1 MSKFDNYI
9 NIAIVGLGQIG
20 SYLYNEINQKKKD
33 IELKTGK
40 KIKIVAIS
48 AKNKNKKRKFR
59 INRKIFFSNP
69 LEIIKKEKIH
79 ILFESIGQSDG
90 ISKRVVEN
98 SLKNKIHVITPNKA
112 LIAKHGDYLS
122 KLAENNKVNLEF
134 EAAVAGGIPILR
146 TIKEGL
152 ATNNIKKIYGILNG
166 TTNYI
171 LSEMENSNETFEN
184 VLKKAQKLGYA
195 EPGNPKLDLNGF
207 DAFAK
212 IRILSALS
220 FNTKISKKKC
230 IMEGIQNIKLEDIK
244 IASQLGLRVKLLGIS
259 EIINDQLFETV
270 HPCLVSKKTYIGNV
284 NGVMNAVITEGRPV
298 GESILQ
304 GEGAG
309 PGPTS
314 SSLLSD
320 LLSILRGN
328 IKYPFGI
335 SSNKRKSIKTF
346 NNDHYSNS
354 LYLRFEVK
362 DKQGVLSLITNR
374 LSKYKISVKRII
386 QTPDKKNKKAT
397 IVIIT
402 HKTTE
407 INAKKCLS
415 IFKKNKNI
423 LKFPTLIR
431 LYN

>member
-1 MSKFDNYI
+1 MTKI
-9 NIAIVGLGQIG
+9 IKIAIIGLGQVG
-20 SYLYNEINQKKKD
+20 NYLYRELNLKKKN
-33 IELKTGK
+33 IEIKSGK
-40 KIKIVAIS
+40 KIQIVAVS
-48 AKNKNKKRKFR
+48 AKNKNKKRKYK
-59 INRKIFFSNP
+59 INKKIFYTDP
-69 LEIIKKEKIH
+69 IKIIKNIKPDV
-79 ILFESIGQSDG
+79 LFEVIGQSDG
-90 ISKRVVEN
+90 ISKKVVETALRN
-98 SLKNKIHVITPNKA
+98 QIHVITPNKG
-112 LIAKHGDYLS
+112 LISKHGDYLS
-122 KLAENNKVNLEF
+122 KLAEDNNVNLEF
-134 EAAVAGGIPILR
+134 EASVAGGIPILK

-152 ATNNIKKIYGILNG
+152 ATNKIKKVYGILNG

-171 LSEMENSNETFEN
+171 LTEMENSNENFDK

-212 IRILSALS
+212 VRILSALA
-220 FNTKISKKKC
+220 FNNQISKHKC
-230 IMEGIQNIKLEDIK
+230 IMEGIENIDLKDIK
-244 IASQLGLRVKLLGIS
+244 IANQLNLKIKLLGIC
-259 EIINDQLFETV
+259 EMINNRLFETV
-270 HPCLVSKKTYIGNV
+270 HPCLVNKDTYIGNV
-284 NGVMNAVITEGRPV
+284 NGVMNAVITDGKPV

-328 IKYPFGI
+328 IKFPFGI
-335 SSNKRKSIKTF
+335 ASNKRKVVKVF
-346 NNDHYSNS
+346 NNNDYSNS

-362 DKQGVLSLITNR
+362 DKQGVLSSITNR
-374 LSKYKISVKRII
+374 LAKYKISVKRII
-386 QTPDKKNKKAT
+386 QTPVKKRNSAT

-402 HKTTE
+402 HKTSE
-407 INAKKCLS
+407 KNARNCLS
-415 IFKKNKNI
+415 IFRNNKNI

>member
-1 MSKFDNYI
+1 MKKVV
-9 NIAIVGLGQIG
+9 NIAVVGLGQIG
-20 SYLYNEINQKKKD
+20 IYLYNELIKKRKD
-33 IELKTGK
+33 IEIKTGK

-48 AKNKNKKRKFR
+48 AKNKNKKRRFK
-59 INRKIFFSNP
+59 INKKIFYSNP
-69 LEIIKKEKIH
+69 FKIFDDNKID
-79 ILFESIGQSDG
+79 ILFESIGFSDG
-90 ISKRVVEN
+90 ISKKIVE
-98 SLKNKIHVITPNKA
+98 LALRNKTNVITPNKA
-112 LIAKHGDYLS
+112 LIAKHGNYLA
-122 KLAENNKVNLEF
+122 KLAEKNKVNLEF
-134 EAAVAGGIPILR
+134 EASVAGGIPILR

-152 ATNNIKKIYGILNG
+152 ATNKINKVYGILNG

-171 LSEMENSNETFEN
+171 LSEMENSNQTFDR
-184 VLKKAQKLGYA
+184 VLQKAQKLGYA

-220 FNTKISKKKC
+220 FNTKISKSTC
-230 IMEGIQNIKLEDIK
+230 IMEGIENINLEDIK
-244 IASQLGLRVKLLGIS
+244 IANQLGLRVKLLGIS
-259 EIINDQLFETV
+259 EIINGQLFETV
-270 HPCLVSKKTYIGNV
+270 HPCLVSKNTYIGNV
-284 NGVMNAVITEGRPV
+284 NGVMNAVITVGKPV
-298 GESILQ
+298 GESVLQ

-328 IKYPFGI
+328 VKYPFGI

-346 NNDHYSNS
+346 NNDDYTNS

-374 LSKYKISVKRII
+374 LAKYKISVKRII

-407 INAKKCLS
+407 INARNCLT